1 MEEGDEDNQASDAIG
16 GRRRAGWRDD
26 VTPATSARKS
36 KRAPV
41 DSRGHRQW
49 MAVDVLGRRGDG
61 RPTLQLARPAALPA
75 RLTARHQLASKV
87 HVTE

>member
-1 MEEGDEDNQASDAIG
+1 MEEGDEDNKVSVAIG

-41 DSRGHRQW
+41 DSRGHRQGWLW
-49 MAVDVLGRRGDG
+49 MCLEDAATGGPRHSWRDQRRCQRG
-61 RPTLQLARPAALPA
+61 
-75 RLTARHQLASKV
+75 
-87 HVTE
+87 